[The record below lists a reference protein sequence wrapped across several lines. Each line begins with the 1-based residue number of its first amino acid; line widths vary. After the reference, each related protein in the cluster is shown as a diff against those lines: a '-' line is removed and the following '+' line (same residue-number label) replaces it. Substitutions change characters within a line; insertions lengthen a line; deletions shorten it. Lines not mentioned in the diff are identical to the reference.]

1 VNPQSERTLVNRDTT
16 LKQSV
21 PKRLHIK
28 FRHRGITQKKAYNMF
43 QGGLHVWK
51 ECDRGWFP
59 TGTSGRHGWI
69 EGLTYP
75 FLAPSILPE
84 SGLE

>member
-1 VNPQSERTLVNRDTT
+1 MANASTVGPGQCPANV
-16 LKQSV
+16 
-21 PKRLHIK
+21 
-28 FRHRGITQKKAYNMF
+28 F

-51 ECDRGWFP
+51 EGDRGWIP
-59 TGTSGRHGWI
+59 IGSSGHEWI

-75 FLAPSILPE
+75 FLAQSILPV

>member
-1 VNPQSERTLVNRDTT
+1 VACTSTVGPGKCPANVL
-16 LKQSV
+16 
-21 PKRLHIK
+21 
-28 FRHRGITQKKAYNMF
+28 

-51 ECDRGWFP
+51 EGERGWFP
-59 TGTSGRHGWI
+59 LGSSGRHGWI

-75 FLAPSILPE
+75 FLAPSIVPK